1 LHPDDLS
8 ERLSEFA
15 GFIVAATVVFCA
27 GALILT
33 RFPELKFPTCSWFA
47 HPILNSLVIEQGGGM
62 KLLIVSAMSLGVVN
76 AAMADDL
83 PHPQPPPPQ
92 PVIGKAP
99 IGKMP
104 IGKAPIGKYP
114 IGKSPA
120 PVVTKG

>member
-1 LHPDDLS
+1 M
-8 ERLSEFA
+8 
-15 GFIVAATVVFCA
+15 
-27 GALILT
+27 
-33 RFPELKFPTCSWFA
+33 KF
-47 HPILNSLVIEQGGGM
+47 
-62 KLLIVSAMSLGVVN
+62 LIVSAMSLGVLN
-76 AAMADDL
+76 AAVAADL
-83 PHPQPPPPQ
+83 PHPQPPPPP

>member
-1 LHPDDLS
+1 MCRVHRRRHRRILRGRPNFDAIS
-8 ERLSEFA
+8 
-15 GFIVAATVVFCA
+15 GTKVA
-27 GALILT
+27 
-33 RFPELKFPTCSWFA
+33 TCSWLA
-47 HPILNSLVIEQGGGM
+47 HPILNSPVIEQGGGM
-62 KLLIVSAMSLGVVN
+62 KFLIVSAMSLGVLN
-76 AAMADDL
+76 AAVAADL
-83 PHPQPPPPQ
+83 PHPQPPPPP